1 MKSGRI
7 RIIIVVAVL
16 ALAVIGGAV
25 AYFLCHR
32 PEEKVQEVVEV
43 SDETEESDEEPDY
56 EPLMQSFVELFNS
69 GEYEEAQE
77 IAEQLPNG
85 YKHAR
90 KLRTLSYCAGYLCGN
105 WSRYSGS
112 HGGRQDRYIKVS
124 IIVDENGEWI
134 TTLEFPDETIS
145 SEEIDIDIDD
155 DDFWGPTIT
164 WKEEDYMYQFSID
177 DGSETEATLFTRNHE
192 TEDLKSLSYYE
203 KEDGEIQVADQEIET
218 SPFVLWEYEG
228 YVDECN
234 DYTWVAEFF
243 DCDYDGDG
251 KIDRIN
257 RVWYQDEEKAAYTIE
272 FGNGDK
278 LVVPESWETGFP
290 HVQAGDLDG
299 DGVNEI
305 LVTLTYDTST
315 DPNSFGEMWFF
326 DKDETTG
333 EYTEVKLPLMEI
345 EDGGK
350 GFEIRYDAPD
360 DENIVHYEIPEY
372 GFSADAGLS
381 HDYITWWW
389 TEEAITEARVIYHAE
404 IVEEDTTVIR
414 CYLTPFHRESYF
426 LVFDLTY
433 NDGSYEVGEIEEY
446 SYY

>member
-16 ALAVIGGAV
+16 VLAAIGGAV
-25 AYFLCHR
+25 AYFLCHS
-32 PEEKVQEVVEV
+32 PEEEVQEVVEV
-43 SDETEESDEEPDY
+43 SDEKEESDEEPDY

-69 GEYEEAQE
+69 GEYEEAHE
-77 IAEQLPNG
+77 IAEQLPGG

-105 WSRYSGS
+105 WSRYYGT
-112 HGGRQDRYIKVS
+112 HGGRQDGYIKVS
-124 IIVDENGEWI
+124 ITVDEDGEWI
-134 TTLEFPDETIS
+134 TTLEFPDGTIS

-164 WKEEDYMYQFSID
+164 WEEEDYMYQFSID
-177 DGSETEATLFTRNHE
+177 DESDSEATLFTRFLE
-192 TEDLKSLSYYE
+192 TEDLKSMSYYE
-203 KEDGEIQVADQEIET
+203 KEDEDISEVDLEIET

-228 YVDECN
+228 YVDECTE
-234 DYTWVAEFF
+234 YSWVEEFF

-251 KIDRIN
+251 KTDRIN
-257 RVWYQDEEKAAYTIE
+257 RVWYQDEEKAEYTIE
-272 FGNGDK
+272 FGNGDT
-278 LVVPESWETGFP
+278 LVVPETWETSFP

-299 DGVNEI
+299 DGGNEI
-305 LVTLTYDTST
+305 LVTFTYDTST
-315 DPNSFGEMWFF
+315 DPSSYSEMWLF

-333 EYTEVKLPLMEI
+333 EYNEVKLPLMES
-345 EDGGK
+345 EGGGK
-350 GFEIRYDAPD
+350 GFEIRYDEPD

-389 TEEAITEARVIYHAE
+389 TEEATTERRVVYNAVIMDG
-404 IVEEDTTVIR
+404 EETVIR
-414 CYLTPFHRESYF
+414 CYLAPFPRERYF